1 MIEGETNKGRELTES
16 DVLMWVNALHILS
29 ILLMNVVPTSQVF
42 NNKELTFDIV
52 ALYLPSLESIPS
64 IS

>member
-1 MIEGETNKGRELTES
+1 MLAGETNKGRELTES

>member
-1 MIEGETNKGRELTES
+1 MIAGETNKGRELTES

-29 ILLMNVVPTSQVF
+29 ILLMNVVPTYQVF
-42 NNKELTFDIV
+42 NKYKSTFDNV
-52 ALYLPSLESIPS
+52 ALSLPSLESLPN

>member
-1 MIEGETNKGRELTES
+1 MNAGETNKGRELTES